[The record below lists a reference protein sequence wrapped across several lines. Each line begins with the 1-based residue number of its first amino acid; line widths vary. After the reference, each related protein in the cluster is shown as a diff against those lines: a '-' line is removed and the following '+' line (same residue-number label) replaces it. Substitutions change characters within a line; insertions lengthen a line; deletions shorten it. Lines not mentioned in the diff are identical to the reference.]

1 VTGFEIFFA
10 QDSRTGATT
19 TRAAETKR
27 YKDDAIMLSGPNYA
41 TTASNDNNNNLFITA
56 ATND

>member
-19 TRAAETKR
+19 TNAAKTKR
-27 YKDDAIMLSGPNYA
+27 GTNMMLSGPSCA
-41 TTASNDNNNNLFITA
+41 TAASNNNNLFVNA
-56 ATND
+56 AMNDC